1 MNNKLISKK
10 KPSFKINKV
19 LDDYLASY
27 RRKIVIPI
35 FYEDLKRFSGS
46 VSVYNNKEI
55 DTLWVRVFY
64 SDFEK
69 ECGVLDKNSL
79 VGAGY
84 FQLYQYD
91 SSKLCKRTYTAGWV
105 DWEFKEQFK
114 YLKQIKNGVYFN
126 TYSSRFCKQHCTIS
140 VFRDMSIFRC
150 F

>member
-46 VSVYNNKEI
+46 VSVFNNKER

-64 SDFEK
+64 SDSERK
-69 ECGVLDKNSL
+69 EIDENLKKVYNL
-79 VGAGY
+79 
-84 FQLYQYD
+84 LY
-91 SSKLCKRTYTAGWV
+91 
-105 DWEFKEQFK
+105 E
-114 YLKQIKNGVYFN
+114 IK
-126 TYSSRFCKQHCTIS
+126 
-140 VFRDMSIFRC
+140 
-150 F
+150 